1 MREYVS
7 ALCAFVSIFP
17 VLCPLTLLPHPRL
30 KLPRKTKYGGRL
42 TFLTFQSNMI
52 MLLYHHLR
60 AFAPDAYLA
69 VHAYPLAFAAGVGL
83 TLMYYALDHFV
94 PAATRVENLQGVDGV
109 ASSRREGRARRPR
122 LRWTTSGSRRA
133 GRGYLSAITSSTASR
148 SRSRSSTASTAA
160 TRARRAWPTSF
171 SSWAATRSYIWF
183 GQSSTGWRPKRG
195 RVDAAGGVVS
205 PYGRSSGVA
214 STPRAAFVSP
224 YGRQVGLRQSR
235 GRLLSRYDVPY
246 GRSSGVAS
254 TPRAALSRRTDD
266 KWGRRRGRPR
276 LAITCPT
283 LWPRR
288 RCD

>member
-94 PAATRVENLQGVDGV
+94 PAKIALDNEWVAKGWSWIPIGNHVQHGLALPVALVDGLYGGHAGQTSMADVVLFVGGYTLVYLVWTVVNKYLTGLWVYDIFDV
-109 ASSRREGRARRPR
+109 AESKLGVTPGF
-122 LRWTTSGSRRA
+122 LC
-133 GRGYLSAITSSTASR
+133 ICV
-148 SRSRSSTASTAA
+148 
-160 TRARRAWPTSF
+160 P
-171 SSWAATRSYIWF
+171 
-183 GQSSTGWRPKRG
+183 
-195 RVDAAGGVVS
+195 VVS
-205 PYGRSSGVA
+205 VYCALGVL
-214 STPRAAFVSP
+214 
-224 YGRQVGLRQSR
+224 GL
-235 GRLLSRYDVPY
+235 V
-246 GRSSGVAS
+246 VA
-254 TPRAALSRRTDD
+254 
-266 KWGRRRGRPR
+266 G
-276 LAITCPT
+276 
-283 LWPRR
+283 
-288 RCD
+288 